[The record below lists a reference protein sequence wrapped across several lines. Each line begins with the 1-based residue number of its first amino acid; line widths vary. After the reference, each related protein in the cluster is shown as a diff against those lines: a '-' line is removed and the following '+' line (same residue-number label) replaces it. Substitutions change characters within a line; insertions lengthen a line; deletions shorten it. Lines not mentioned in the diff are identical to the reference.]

1 MISVC
6 IATYNG
12 EKYIKEQL
20 SSIICQLA
28 DKDEIVVSDD
38 GSTDETINIIKN
50 FNDSRVRIIRNRSKR
65 GIIGNFEN
73 ALKNCTGDYIFLSD
87 QDDIWHSSKVEVC
100 NRYFQSGEVLIVSDA
115 YIINQAA
122 SILHESY
129 FSILKP
135 KAGIIHTLLFNS
147 YLGCCMAF
155 SRSVLDSALPF
166 PRHIV
171 MHDIWIGLA
180 GELSYKPIF
189 IEEKLVYYRRHD
201 SNCTPSAEK
210 STHSFY
216 FRFKYRLLLVHEII
230 FRFGFLKLIT
240 AVFKPVLK
248 RE

>member
-20 SSIICQLA
+20 SSILCQLDA
-28 DKDEIVVSDD
+28 EDEIVVSDD

-50 FNDSRVRIIRNRSKR
+50 FNDSRVRVIQNRSKH
-65 GIIGNFEN
+65 GIIWNFEN

-87 QDDIWHSSKVEVC
+87 QDDIWHSSKVKVC

-122 SILHESY
+122 SILYQSY
-129 FSILKP
+129 FNILKS
-135 KAGIIHTLLFNS
+135 KAGIIRNLKFNS

-166 PRHIV
+166 PKHIV
-171 MHDIWIGLA
+171 MHDIWIGLVS
-180 GELSYKPIF
+180 ELLYKPIF

-201 SNCTPSAEK
+201 SNCSPSAEK
-210 STHSFY
+210 STHSYY
-216 FRFKYRLLLVHEII
+216 FRIKYRLLLVHEML
-230 FRFGFLKLIT
+230 FRFGFFICMI
-240 AVFKPVLK
+240 AVYKSFLK
-248 RE
+248 R